1 MTQTRFWIAGCAI
14 SLLWA
19 GTISMASA
27 ADPALEGSVR
37 KAVSPQAQ
45 SWLSDPT
52 VVGAVKSQNAKHA
65 GIAQSKIDE
74 MDNQWKAAA
83 KAGGANPAFDAVSS
97 NAVSK
102 QLKQVVADSKGRIVE
117 ILLMDD
123 HGLNVGQ
130 TAGTSDY
137 WQGDEPKWQKI
148 FTGNADLY
156 MTDPEK
162 DDKSGA
168 MLTEASVPVL
178 DPAGKQKIGVAMIVL
193 DTAKLGQ

>member
-1 MTQTRFWIAGCAI
+1 MTQARYWIAGCAI
-14 SLLWA
+14 SLLCT
-19 GTISMASA
+19 GTPSMASA
-27 ADPALEGSVR
+27 ADPALEGAVR
-37 KAVSPQAQ
+37 KAVSQQAQ
-45 SWLSDPT
+45 PWLADPA
-52 VVGAVKSQNAKHA
+52 VVGAVKSQNSRNA
-65 GIAQSKIDE
+65 GIAQAKIDE
-74 MDNQWKAAA
+74 MDNTWKAAA
-83 KAGGANPAFDAVSS
+83 KAGGANPAFDEISS

-102 QLKQVVADSKGRIVE
+102 QLKQVVAGSNGRIVE

-130 TAGTSDY
+130 TAGTSDF

-162 DDKSGA
+162 DDKTGA
-168 MLTEASVPVL
+168 MLTEASVPVM

>member
-14 SLLWA
+14 SLLCA

-83 KAGGANPAFDAVSS
+83 KSGGANPVYDAVSS

-168 MLTEASVPVL
+168 MLTEASVPVM

>member
-1 MTQTRFWIAGCAI
+1 MTRTRYWVAGCAV
-14 SLLWA
+14 SLLCA
-19 GTISMASA
+19 GTLSMASA
-27 ADPALEGSVR
+27 ADPALEGAVR
-37 KAVSPQAQ
+37 KAASQQAQ
-45 SWLSDPT
+45 PWLADPA
-52 VVGAVKSQNAKHA
+52 VVGAVTSQNARHA
-65 GIAQSKIDE
+65 GIAQAKIDE

-83 KAGGANPAFDAVSS
+83 KAGGANPAFDAIAA

-102 QLKQVVADSKGRIVE
+102 QLKQVVDGSGGRIVE

-130 TAGTSDY
+130 TAGTSDF
-137 WQGDEPKWQKI
+137 WQGDEPKWQKV

-162 DDKSGA
+162 DDKTGA

-193 DTAKLGQ
+193 DTAKLGR

>member
-1 MTQTRFWIAGCAI
+1 MTHARYWIAGCAI
-14 SLLWA
+14 SLLCA
-19 GTISMASA
+19 GTLSMASA
-27 ADPALEGSVR
+27 ADPALEGAVR
-37 KAVSPQAQ
+37 KAVSQQAQ
-45 SWLSDPT
+45 PWLADPA
-52 VVGAVKSQNAKHA
+52 VVGAVKSQNSRNA
-65 GIAQSKIDE
+65 GIAQAKIDE
-74 MDNQWKAAA
+74 MDNRWKAAA
-83 KAGGANPAFDAVSS
+83 KAGGANPAFDEVSA

-102 QLKQVVADSKGRIVE
+102 QLKQVVAGSNGRIVE

-130 TAGTSDY
+130 TAGTSDF

-162 DDKSGA
+162 DDKTGA
-168 MLTEASVPVL
+168 MLTEASVPVM

>member
-1 MTQTRFWIAGCAI
+1 MTQTKDWIIGCAI
-14 SLLWA
+14 SILCA
-19 GTISMASA
+19 GAASMAAA
-27 ADPALEGSVR
+27 ADPALEGTVR
-37 KAVSPQAQ
+37 KAVSQQAQ
-45 SWLSDPT
+45 PWLSDPA
-52 VVGAVKSQNAKHA
+52 VVAAVKAQNAKHA

-83 KAGGANPAFDAVSS
+83 KAGGANPAFDAIAA

-102 QLKQVVADSKGRIVE
+102 QLKQVVDGSGGRIVE
-117 ILLMDD
+117 VLLMDD

-130 TAGTSDY
+130 TAGTSDF
-137 WQGDEPKWQKI
+137 WQGDEPKWQKV
-148 FTGNADLY
+148 FTGTADLY

>member
-1 MTQTRFWIAGCAI
+1 MTQTRYWIAGCAI
-14 SLLWA
+14 SLLCA
-19 GTISMASA
+19 GTLSMASA
-27 ADPALEGSVR
+27 AEPALEGAVR
-37 KAVSPQAQ
+37 KAVGPQAQ
-45 SWLSDPT
+45 AWLADPA
-52 VVGAVKSQNAKHA
+52 VVAAVKSQNTRNA
-65 GIAQSKIDE
+65 GIAQAKIDE

-83 KAGGANPAFDAVSS
+83 KAGGANPAFDEVSS

-102 QLKQVVADSKGRIVE
+102 QLKQVVAGSGGKIVE

-123 HGLNVGQ
+123 HGLNVAQ
-130 TAGTSDY
+130 TAGTSDF
-137 WQGDEPKWQKI
+137 WQGDEPKWQKV

-162 DDKSGA
+162 DGKTGA

>member
-1 MTQTRFWIAGCAI
+1 MTQTRYWIAGCAI
-14 SLLWA
+14 SLLCA
-19 GTISMASA
+19 GTLSMASA
-27 ADPALEGSVR
+27 ADPALEGAVR
-37 KAVSPQAQ
+37 KAVGPQAQ
-45 SWLSDPT
+45 TWLADPA
-52 VVGAVKSQNAKHA
+52 VVAAVKSQNTRNA
-65 GIAQSKIDE
+65 GIAQAKIDE

-83 KAGGANPAFDAVSS
+83 KAGGANPAFDEVSS

-102 QLKQVVADSKGRIVE
+102 QLKQVVAGSGGKIVE

-123 HGLNVGQ
+123 HGLNVAQ
-130 TAGTSDY
+130 TAGTSDF
-137 WQGDEPKWQKI
+137 WQGDEPKWQKV
-148 FTGNADLY
+148 FTGNSDLY

-162 DDKSGA
+162 DGKTGA

>member
-1 MTQTRFWIAGCAI
+1 MTHTRYWVAGCAI
-14 SLLWA
+14 SLLCA
-19 GTISMASA
+19 GTLSMASA
-27 ADPALEGSVR
+27 ADPALEGAVR
-37 KAVSPQAQ
+37 MAVSPQAQ
-45 SWLSDPT
+45 TWLADPA
-52 VVGAVKSQNAKHA
+52 VVAAVKSQNARNA

-74 MDNQWKAAA
+74 MDNRWKAAA
-83 KAGGANPAFDAVSS
+83 KAGGVNPAFDEVSS

-102 QLKQVVADSKGRIVE
+102 QLKQVVAGSGGKIVE

-130 TAGTSDY
+130 TAGTSDF
-137 WQGDEPKWQKI
+137 WQGDEPKWQKV

-156 MTDPEK
+156 MADPEK
-162 DDKSGA
+162 DDKTGA

-193 DTAKLGQ
+193 DTAKLAR